1 MYPHMK
7 RGDMGA
13 IDEISRTIKAV
24 RRAKGLSQRALAESA
39 GMPQSHISRIENAG
53 VDLRLSS
60 LTEIAR
66 ALGLELTL
74 VPRKNLPA
82 VRSIVGGTQVGTP
95 SMAVAARNSD
105 IGNLNKLASEIARQP
120 GSAKEA
126 AQIKSLV
133 HDLTRLAVTESSLG
147 SMRNA
152 LDILDSARADPRRLK
167 EALSSV
173 RALRNALAHSP
184 AEELRQASRP
194 AYSLEDGDG

>member
-1 MYPHMK
+1 
-7 RGDMGA
+7 MGA

-24 RRAKGLSQRALAESA
+24 RQARGLSQRALAESA

-74 VPRKNLPA
+74 VPRKTVPA
-82 VRSIVGGTQVGTP
+82 VRSIVGSTHVGTP
-95 SMAVAARNSD
+95 GLMVVARNND
-105 IGNLNKLASEIARQP
+105 IGELVKLADEIAGQNS
-120 GSAKEA
+120 SAKEA
-126 AQIKSLV
+126 TQIKSLV
-133 HDLTRLAVTESSLG
+133 HDLTRLAITESSLG
-147 SMRNA
+147 SMRRA
-152 LDILDSARADPRRLK
+152 IDILDSTRADPKRLK

-173 RALRNALAHSP
+173 RALRNALAHAP

-194 AYSLEDGDG
+194 AYSLEDGDD

>member
-1 MYPHMK
+1 
-7 RGDMGA
+7 MGA

-24 RRAKGLSQRALAESA
+24 RRARGLSQRALAESA

-74 VPRKNLPA
+74 VPRKTVPA
-82 VRSIVGGTQVGTP
+82 VRSIVGSAQAGTHT
-95 SMAVAARNSD
+95 STAVARSNE
-105 IGNLNKLASEIARQP
+105 IGELEKLAGEIARQY

-133 HDLTRLAVTESSLG
+133 HDLTRLAVPESSLG
-147 SMRNA
+147 SMRSTIDK
-152 LDILDSARADPRRLK
+152 LARARTDPGRLK
-167 EALSSV
+167 EALSSAQ
-173 RALRNALAHSP
+173 ALRNALAHSP

>member
-1 MYPHMK
+1 
-7 RGDMGA
+7 MGA